1 MIKQKG
7 AAIAEYLLGV
17 AVLMLAIFFIPYED
31 RNVAEMLYDAL
42 KNSYS
47 SFLYALSVPI

>member
-1 MIKQKG
+1 MVKQKG
-7 AAIAEYLLGV
+7 AAIAEYVLGV
-17 AVLMLAIFFIPYED
+17 AVLMLAIFFVPYGEQ
-31 RNVAEMLYDAL
+31 NVAEMLYEAL